1 MSQKL
6 SYSELKQLANR
17 QQAERATE
25 QMENKQRDDEAK
37 AAALAEKQ
45 QTEAAIKKERA
56 QRAAQP
62 YAKKKSPPQSNK
74 RLSYQELQAQARR
87 NADGKVRAGHGV
99 RCRSLS
105 FCCCRLRR

>member
-1 MSQKL
+1 MSQRL
-6 SYSELKQLANR
+6 SYSELKQLANQ

-25 QMENKQRDDEAK
+25 QMENKQRDEEAK

-45 QTEAAIKKERA
+45 RAEAAIKKERA

-87 NADGKVRAGHGV
+87 NADGKVFALDMGA
-99 RCRSLS
+99 LQAT
-105 FCCCRLRR
+105 